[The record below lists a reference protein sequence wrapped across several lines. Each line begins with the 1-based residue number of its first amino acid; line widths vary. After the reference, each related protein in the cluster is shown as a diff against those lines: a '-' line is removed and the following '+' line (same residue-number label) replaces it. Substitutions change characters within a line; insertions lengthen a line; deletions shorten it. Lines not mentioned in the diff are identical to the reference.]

1 MPRGRIELPASSL
14 PMMRSTT
21 ELPRHCR
28 NGKRALA
35 YADRHEKTVLPR
47 KAPLMTDKKSSN
59 EKAARMAEAL
69 RANLRRRKAATRKAM
84 APPTK
89 PAAEK
94 K

>member
-1 MPRGRIELPASSL
+1 
-14 PMMRSTT
+14 MMRSTT

-35 YADRHEKTVLPR
+35 YAGRHEKTVLPR

-69 RANLRRRKAATRKAM
+69 RANLRRRKAATRKAR
-84 APPTK
+84 APA
-89 PAAEK
+89 PAKSGNDER
-94 K
+94 